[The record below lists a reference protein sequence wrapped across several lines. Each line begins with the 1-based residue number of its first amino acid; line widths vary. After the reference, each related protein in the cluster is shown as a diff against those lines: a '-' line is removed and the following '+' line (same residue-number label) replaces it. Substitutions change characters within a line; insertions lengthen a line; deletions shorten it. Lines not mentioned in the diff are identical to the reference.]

1 MPELPEVETIRRGL
15 EKYLVG
21 HTIERV
27 EVRTRKSLQSGEDK
41 LIGGKIAGTRR
52 FGKVLIIDLDNGYS
66 ALIHLKLTGQTIYR
80 GPNLKS
86 PLGLSK
92 KIFGGLPGKHTH
104 VIFHLDKGGKLY
116 FNDYRK
122 FGWIKVVKTDDV
134 EKTPFIEKLG
144 PEPFVGTQGK
154 PFGYSGQVFLTLEL
168 FRKILGRG
176 KAPIKL
182 LLMDQEKIGGIGNIY
197 ANDALWKAKVNPK
210 RPANSLSLSEQKDLF
225 DAIIYVLKKS
235 LETGGSSE
243 NAYVTSEG
251 GEGAYQNYFLAY
263 NQQGKLCPRCK
274 KAKIEK
280 IQFRGRGTYF
290 CPVCQK

>member
-27 EVRTRKSLQSGEDK
+27 EVRTRKTLKEREEN
-41 LIGGKIAGTRR
+41 LVGGKIVKTRR
-52 FGKVLIIDLDNGYS
+52 FGKVLVIDLDNGYS
-66 ALIHLKLTGQTIYR
+66 ALAHLKLTGQIIYR
-80 GPNLKS
+80 GPHLKS
-86 PLGLSK
+86 PPDLSK
-92 KIFGGLPGKHTH
+92 KVYGGLLGKHTQ
-104 VIFHLDKGGKLY
+104 VIFNLDKGGHFY

-122 FGWIKVVKTDDV
+122 FGWIKVVRTSEV
-134 EKTPFIEKLG
+134 EKTPFIAGLG
-144 PEPFVGTQGK
+144 PEPFDFAQGK
-154 PFGYSGQVFLTLEL
+154 PSNELTLEK
-168 FRKILGRG
+168 FREIVG
-176 KAPIKL
+176 KAKTPIKL

-197 ANDALWKAKVNPK
+197 ANDALWKAKINPK
-210 RPANSLSLSEQKDLF
+210 RSSSSLSSREQKDLF
-225 DAIIYVLKKS
+225 AAILYVLKKS
-235 LETGGSSE
+235 LELGGSSE

-251 GEGAYQNYFLAY
+251 REGAYQNYFLVY

-290 CPVCQK
+290 CPACQPAKA